1 MTLEK
6 LDEGTFLRQTGMEG
20 DDLKALLRLPMF
32 HGLDSAVVRT
42 VLAEAH
48 VRPYSKDKLLFSQD
62 DPANAFYV
70 VFSGWAKLFRLSEG
84 GHEAV
89 IALIGPAESFAEA
102 AMFDSGVYPV
112 NAAVVEDARMLVVPA
127 TPFLARLHE
136 DPDLCFQI
144 MGAMS
149 HWLRH
154 FVQEVEQL
162 TAHTT
167 SERLADFLLKLCPR
181 QQTGP
186 TTIHL
191 PTDKS
196 LIAGRLGMQPETF
209 SRSLAKLR
217 PLGVETHGQN
227 IVVQDVGALQQALP
241 R

>member
-1 MTLEK
+1 MEK
-6 LDEGTFLRQTGMEG
+6 LDEGTFRRQTGMEN
-20 DDLKALLRLPMF
+20 DDLSVLLRLPMF
-32 HGLDSAVVRT
+32 NGLDSAIVRT

-48 VRPYSKDKLLFSQD
+48 VRRYSKDKLLFSQD
-62 DPANAFYV
+62 DPAIAFYV
-70 VFSGWAKLFRLSEG
+70 VFSGWVKLFRLSES

-89 IALIGPAESFAEA
+89 IALVGPAESFAEA
-102 AMFDSGVYPV
+102 AMFDSGLYPV
-112 NAAVVEDARMLVVPA
+112 NAGVVENARMLVVPA
-127 TPFLARLHE
+127 KPFLARLHD
-136 DPDLCFQI
+136 DPGLCFQI

-149 HWLRH
+149 QWLRR
-154 FVQEVEQL
+154 FVQDVEQL

-167 SERLADFLLKLCPR
+167 SERLADFLLKLCPH
-181 QQTGP
+181 QQSGP

-217 PLGVETHGQN
+217 PLGVEAHGQN
-227 IVVQDVGALQQALP
+227 IVVRDVVALQESLP

>member
-1 MTLEK
+1 M
-6 LDEGTFLRQTGMEG
+6 
-20 DDLKALLRLPMF
+20 
-32 HGLDSAVVRT
+32 
-42 VLAEAH
+42 
-48 VRPYSKDKLLFSQD
+48 
-62 DPANAFYV
+62 
-70 VFSGWAKLFRLSEG
+70 
-84 GHEAV
+84 
-89 IALIGPAESFAEA
+89 
-102 AMFDSGVYPV
+102 
-112 NAAVVEDARMLVVPA
+112 
-127 TPFLARLHE
+127 
-136 DPDLCFQI
+136 
-144 MGAMS
+144 
-149 HWLRH
+149 
-154 FVQEVEQL
+154 QEVEQL